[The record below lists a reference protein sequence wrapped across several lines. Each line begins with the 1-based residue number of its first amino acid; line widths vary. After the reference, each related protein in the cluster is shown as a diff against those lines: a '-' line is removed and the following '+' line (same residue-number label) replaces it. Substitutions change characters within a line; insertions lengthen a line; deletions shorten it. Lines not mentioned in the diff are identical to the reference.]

1 MPEGD
6 SRDWLLS
13 ILVPT
18 IELRDAL
25 ITDVADAV
33 QALTEAPILAVR
45 MIGVVDDALEPTL
58 NMHIRS
64 RTAISG
70 KQAQAVTTETLHRY
84 AYRLDLSGVTV
95 TLTRPQSPD
104 EPGMRWKGTG
114 SAGAGAQRGCNQLCG
129 RATP

>member
-64 RTAISG
+64 STAISG
-70 KQAQAVTTETLHRY
+70 KQAQAVTTETLHGY
-84 AYRLDLSGVTV
+84 AYPLDLCRSRA
-95 TLTRPQSPD
+95 TRPRR
-104 EPGMRWKGTG
+104 EAR
-114 SAGAGAQRGCNQLCG
+114 
-129 RATP
+129 

>member
-95 TLTRPQSPD
+95 TVTGRQSPD
-104 EPGMRWKGTG
+104 EPSR
-114 SAGAGAQRGCNQLCG
+114 R
-129 RATP
+129 